1 MLAEIL
7 RPLIRFLVGFI
18 AIPLF
23 RLFVRKLWKEDD
35 LSRELIKDL
44 EQWFRGALLLLLAT
58 RNFELLLLMYM
69 AGKTEMPLE
78 DLQSEWG
85 WVSMAMRLLLAI
97 GVIQS
102 MPDQDLFS
110 IIHVGSFKLSLPPKN
125 RIGALR
131 QQAWPLLKSIV
142 CRHLDRSSSVFAIL
156 AVVLPPGRTVWIC
169 YGLACI
175 QFLIIGLVSSRD
187 KALDVLAQFD
197 TEIHKR
203 RLEIERERQS
213 QREEAERQSAA
224 ATLLKKAAPN
234 TPSPSI
240 DSRGDDQPA
249 SSG

>member
-23 RLFVRKLWKEDD
+23 RLFVRKLWKEEE
-35 LSRELIKDL
+35 LSRELIKDI

-58 RNFELLLLMYM
+58 RNFEWWLLYYV
-69 AGKTEMPLE
+69 AGKTEMPVE
-78 DLQSEWG
+78 DLQSDWG

-110 IIHVGSFKLSLPPKN
+110 IIHVGSFKLQIPPKN

-131 QQAWPLLKSIV
+131 QQAWPFLKSIV

-156 AVVLPPGRTVWIC
+156 AVVLPPGLTVWVC
-169 YGLACI
+169 YGVACA

-213 QREEAERQSAA
+213 QKEESDRLHAA
-224 ATLLKKAAPN
+224 APLLNPLASTTVTAEDPRCAGDP
-234 TPSPSI
+234 PST
-240 DSRGDDQPA
+240 G
-249 SSG
+249 